1 MPGLRQHAVTVYLV
15 SFFLTNVGV
24 GGFTLVT
31 GLALYRQTGN
41 ASAFG
46 YLVAIEYGL
55 GFVGQ
60 TVGGSVLDR
69 RPVLGVALTSNT
81 LRTVMVLL
89 GGALLWSGCGQLALI
104 IAFLVSAFIR
114 PVYRS
119 ASFVLA
125 RLVSP
130 VASRARVNALRFAL
144 LQAAQL
150 CGMGVVAG
158 LYAVLP
164 VGCVVCVVGV
174 LFLVGTATLTLL
186 RATVHGATADAGTV
200 SEDRVSLAENWRQLG
215 HVLGGNPG
223 LRMHLILGALPAVIT
238 SLATVLVAPVNAAF
252 GGRSIGVAVLD
263 GSASVGAL
271 LAVLLVRRIGGQRSV
286 LVGVSCAIAVGSL
299 LLLAA
304 APSLAVAGLAFFL
317 LGIAAALGA
326 TSLDTLL
333 QSRAS
338 AAILGRLAITQECA
352 ISLTAIALIP
362 LSGPL
367 IEGLGVHGTALLYG
381 SVTACYLLVFVLAT
395 AALRGRLFTA
405 PADVPTTSAS
415 AA

>member
-1 MPGLRQHAVTVYLV
+1 MRGGRPRAVTVYLLG
-15 SFFLTNVGV
+15 FFLTNVGV

-46 YLVAIEYGL
+46 FLVAIEYGL

-60 TVGGSVLDR
+60 SVGGSVLDR
-69 RPVLGVALTSNT
+69 RGVLGVALASNT
-81 LRTVMVLL
+81 IRAVMVLV
-89 GGALLWSGCGQLALI
+89 GGALLWSGFGELALI
-104 IAFLVSAFIR
+104 IAFLLSAFIR
-114 PVYRS
+114 PIYRS

-130 VASRARVNALRFAL
+130 VEARPRVNALRFAL
-144 LQAAQL
+144 LQVAQL
-150 CGMGVVAG
+150 SGMGVVAG

-164 VGCVVCVVGV
+164 VGSVVCVVGA
-174 LFLVGTATLTLL
+174 LFLVGTATIAML
-186 RATVHGATADAGTV
+186 RGAVHDATAVDGDAA
-200 SEDRVSLAENWRQLG
+200 EARVSLLENWRQLG
-215 HVLGGNPG
+215 RVLSANAG

-252 GGRSIGVAVLD
+252 GGKSLGVAVLD
-263 GSASVGAL
+263 GSASLGAL
-271 LAVLLVRRIGGQRSV
+271 LAVLLVRRIGGQRSA
-286 LVGVSCAIAVGSL
+286 LVGVSCAIAVGAL

-304 APSLAVAGLAFFL
+304 SGSLAVAGAAFLL

-333 QSRAS
+333 QTRAS

-367 IEGLGVHGTALLYG
+367 TEGLGVHGTALLYG
-381 SVTACYLLVFVLAT
+381 GVTACYLLVFVLAT
-395 AALRGRLFTA
+395 ATLRDRLFST
-405 PADVPTTSAS
+405 PADMPCVPVG
-415 AA
+415 